1 MSSRAIARLFYLN
14 KIFARN
20 LIDSSLC
27 ISWSLI
33 VSFGR
38 QRRISS
44 FLLWLMEEWVIC
56 CSIFRGSLFTVDQSL
71 MFTNSLFTT
80 LKVWTSWKVSKYRVF
95 SGPYFSVLGLNTE
108 IYGANLYSQSE
119 YRKMRTR
126 KTLYL
131 DTFHARCLISL
142 WLKKR
147 LI

>member
-1 MSSRAIARLFYLN
+1 M
-14 KIFARN
+14 
-20 LIDSSLC
+20 
-27 ISWSLI
+27 
-33 VSFGR
+33 
-38 QRRISS
+38 S
-44 FLLWLMEEWVIC
+44 FLLWLMEKWVIC
-56 CSIFRGSLFTVDQSL
+56 FSIFRGSLFAVDQSL
-71 MFTNSLFTT
+71 MFTSSLFTT

-108 IYGANLYSQSE
+108 IYGVNLYSQSE

-147 LI
+147 LIYSASIIGSNKRDVFGRSLTCTRDKWSKSRSLGDGTSNIY